1 VFRLVSEPAYVSETR
16 TAYDIVAESYAELLR
31 DALDASPWDRAMLG
45 TFAELVGTTGP
56 VGDLGRG
63 PGRLTTVDGSVAKTT
78 AKITGAELIV
88 IDDIGMLP
96 AGQASGRAFYRVVD
110 AAYERRSIAVTSN
123 LHSVSLTA
131 EHTKTPTFGSDHV
144 QWEGVISVDVLRR
157 RLAESWRSAFPRKL
171 RNPRN

>member
-1 VFRLVSEPAYVSETR
+1 
-16 TAYDIVAESYAELLR
+16 
-31 DALDASPWDRAMLG
+31 MLG

-56 VGDLGRG
+56 VGDLGCG

-96 AGQASGRAFYRVVD
+96 AGQASGGAFYRVVD